1 MTRTGFVRGDESLAA
16 DAEAAVAAAFT
27 NGAPSVPT
35 LMVTLD
41 AHGLHVRVCPLE
53 TRSSEE
59 REAAVMRI
67 LTTLRAF
74 EGRTASIERH
84 IVS

>member
-1 MTRTGFVRGDESLAA
+1 MTLTAFVRGEARFEA
-16 DAEAAVAAAFT
+16 DAEAAITAAFT

-35 LMVTLD
+35 LTVTLD
-41 AHGLHVRVCPLE
+41 ANGLHVRVSPLE
-53 TRSSEE
+53 TRGSEE